1 MHSATRSPSPI
12 ACSPALLALL
22 GLLALTACSRQ
33 PAAPA
38 AEPQAA
44 APAAESPAVQAREG
58 GDGSHLPPGIDWFQ
72 GDVDA
77 AFAAAKAANKPLF
90 LFWGAEW
97 CPPCAQI
104 KSTIFNTREFQ
115 ERSRLFVPVY
125 LDGDTP
131 SAQRDGERFGVVGY
145 PTMILFRADGQEIMR
160 LPGGV
165 DIERYATILDTA
177 LASSRPM
184 LEILRAATNGV
195 AMEPADWQLLAWY
208 SWSTDNGRLVPAAD
222 RVDIFGR
229 MYRYC
234 PEELKAERGRIL
246 FEYLR
251 ALAADAKA
259 RGKTGPQV
267 IDTEDRKLLVR
278 SLMRLLGSQEAIR
291 ANVENLLFAPT
302 EAVGVLSDPG
312 SPEREQLVFAWR
324 SALDSLSRGFEGLTL
339 SGPETINVYRS
350 RVQLAKLAAPDAPLP
365 PELLDEARATATRV
379 LAAAPEGYAR
389 HATANAAGNLYFEAG
404 LDAEANALL
413 LAEIEKSKSPYYFML
428 ELADLAKKAG
438 REDEALAW
446 LERAYAQAQGP
457 ATRFQWGYN
466 YLVGLLEMQPGNAAV
481 IERVALEVLGELD
494 DSPDAFYQ
502 RTRQRLEQLSA
513 KLLDWSKGDRERAA
527 VVATLR
533 KRTADICAGLPSG
546 DEGRASCEAFLRP
559 AAAATT
565 GA

>member
-1 MHSATRSPSPI
+1 MHPATRSPFLL
-12 ACSPALLALL
+12 ACSLALLAL
-22 GLLALTACSRQ
+22 AACSRQ
-33 PAAPA
+33 PSTPAPDQ
-38 AEPQAA
+38 QAA
-44 APAAESPAVQAREG
+44 ASAAAPSSSAEAA
-58 GDGSHLPPGIDWFQ
+58 SHLPPGIDWFQ

-77 AFAAAKAANKPLF
+77 AFAAARAANKPLF

-104 KSTIFNTREFQ
+104 KSTIFSTREFQ

-131 SAQRDGERFGVVGY
+131 SAQRLGERFGVVGY
-145 PTMILFRADGQEIMR
+145 PTMILFRADGQEITR

-208 SWSTDNGRLVPAAD
+208 AWSADNGRLVPAAD

-229 MYRYC
+229 LYRYC
-234 PEELKAERGRIL
+234 PEQLKAERGRFL

-259 RGKTGPQV
+259 QGKTGAQLL
-267 IDTEDRKLLVR
+267 DGDSRKQLVV
-278 SLMRLLGSQEAIR
+278 SLMRLLGSRDAIR

-302 EAVGVLSDPG
+302 DAIGVLSEPG
-312 SPEREQLVFAWR
+312 SAEREQLVYAWR
-324 SALDSLSRGFEGLTL
+324 SALDSIARGFADLTL

-350 RVQLAKLAAPDAPLP
+350 RVQLAKLASPDAPLP
-365 PELLDEARATATRV
+365 TELLDEARATATRV

-438 REDEALAW
+438 RQDEALAW

-466 YLVGLLEMQPGNAAV
+466 YLVGLIEMQPGNAAV

-494 DSPDAFYQ
+494 GSPDAFYQ
-502 RTRQRLEQLSA
+502 RTRQRLEQLST
-513 KLLDWSKGDRERAA
+513 KLLDWGKRNRESAA

-533 KRTADICAGLPSG
+533 KRTAEICAGLPEG

-559 AAAATT
+559 AAPAKA
-565 GA
+565 G